1 MTEGKKECPQDRWN
15 QKNNLITKTYSLNK
29 DTVDAFR
36 EACDAAGV
44 SQSAQLTKMMMESVE
59 KTEARK

>member
-1 MTEGKKECPQDRWN
+1 MAEEKKERPQDRWN
-15 QKNNLITKTYSLNK
+15 QKNNLIAKTYRLNK

-44 SQSAQLTKMMMESVE
+44 SQSVQLTKMMM
-59 KTEARK
+59 